1 MHGFPVTGDEK
12 KGSRLADRCAVRG
25 FKDWMTLSPRAVPC
39 SVRPLIG
46 GGEKRPLDGQ
56 FDEASFTIDAII
68 RFRVIIGGN

>member
-25 FKDWMTLSPRAVPC
+25 FKDWMTLSPRAV
-39 SVRPLIG
+39 RPLIG

-56 FDEASFTIDAII
+56 FDEASFTIDTITVPI
-68 RFRVIIGGN
+68 SSHYR

>member
-25 FKDWMTLSPRAVPC
+25 FKDWMTLSPRAV
-39 SVRPLIG
+39 RPLIG

-56 FDEASFTIDAII
+56 FDEASFTIDTITVPI
-68 RFRVIIGGN
+68 PSHYR